1 MRAEEK
7 EVDDYELARETRFE
21 EVGEKNQEALPALE
35 LATDL
40 ELAHRNELIG
50 AIRAMFQGQT
60 VQLTALGLP
69 DRELIAL
76 DYLQSAVTG
85 RDRRYHAFTYADDR
99 RDMLEQALA
108 VIEPVLATGAE
119 LAGLAD
125 ITQRV
130 SELRSHLSNL
140 EDAQD
145 ELLVDEEVL
154 AQSTID
160 TTDKPAPLDGPALPD
175 KVPVPPSVYAPAIP
189 DTVPPPT
196 TLIGGPE
203 VPDKKPIPT
212 TVTGP
217 AIPDV
222 AKPKS
227 TLFEGPEAQSVSKG
241 VTSLVDPADPPKT
254 KLPWWRKP
262 FG

>member
-1 MRAEEK
+1 LRAEEK

-21 EVGEKNQEALPALE
+21 EVGEKNQEALPAIE

-40 ELAHRNELIG
+40 ELQHRNELIG
-50 AIRAMFQGQT
+50 AIRAMFQGQS
-60 VQLTALGLP
+60 VQLSELGLP

-108 VIEPVLATGAE
+108 VIEPVLETGE
-119 LAGLAD
+119 ERGLDD
-125 ITQRV
+125 ILQQV
-130 SELRSHLSNL
+130 SELRSRLSNL

-145 ELLVDEEVL
+145 ELLIDEEVL

-175 KVPVPPSVYAPAIP
+175 KVPQPPTVYGPAIAEQP
-189 DTVPPPT
+189 AAPT

-203 VPDKKPIPT
+203 VPDKEPVPT

-217 AIPDV
+217 AIPEA

-227 TLFEGPEAQSVSKG
+227 TLFDGPDAVAESKG
-241 VTSLVDPADPPKT
+241 TTSLVDPADPPKT
-254 KLPWWRKP
+254 KTPWWRKP